1 MSILNN
7 MTKWPPDHIR
17 TIMVEIRLK
26 IDGWI
31 IPTPYIVALDF
42 ILIIVVGFA
51 LKIGAECIYM
61 CTNSPN
67 YQIGLV

>member
-17 TIMVEIRLK
+17 TIMAEIGLK

-31 IPTPYIVALDF
+31 IPTPYIVAPDF
-42 ILIIVVGFA
+42 ILIIVVRSA
-51 LKIGAECIYM
+51 LKISAECIYI
-61 CTNSPN
+61 CINSPN